1 MPSIEK
7 ANSRVFVLALLL
19 LSLLFGLWVQITPLG
34 SAPDESAHYIKSA
47 GVIRG
52 QFTGHD
58 VPHWT
63 IGTSGWVFDRSSGVR
78 SVLVVGDGKILATQS
93 PDSTREDLD
102 STLGVPTDALV
113 GFNFGAIHD
122 ERYAS
127 YQVMAELNDGS
138 ITTLS
143 PAAENNI
150 AVVAD
155 VKLEDGRTPVKTE
168 TTLGI
173 IEESQLTGRLE
184 YSHWSTYLD
193 IERQFDAA
201 RNVQACFVAQ
211 AQRASCGMKV
221 EDVDI
226 QGEISELPLTMM
238 GRYTPIIYFVPG
250 LGTLLGPSN
259 SSWYLARGAGAL
271 VSASLVALAVVVL
284 SRRSHSLLGL
294 VISMVPAAFFLGSV
308 VNPSGMEIL
317 ASITM
322 WIATP
327 SFLQH
332 DRHDPWEVVAFTAS
346 GLVVILARP
355 LGMLYYIVIVGLCVL
370 ITGTLRSVTGIIRRR
385 GLIAC
390 VHGIALLFASWWYI
404 FVYNNVVDPSR
415 AEYLGPRV
423 PVTERILHSLFGNV
437 SRVIADGIGDLGSH
451 EVGIPAIALTSLIIL
466 VTWLVSAGWS
476 RSDRLTRQ
484 ALIVLSVLVVVFVV
498 ATDFNYMEILRG
510 YGAQGRHA
518 MPLLVG
524 IPILATRNLQPSRM
538 MTVTTLSV
546 WATSQF
552 LAGLTALRRYSVGM
566 IDDNFLEMFYFP
578 IWKPPLGIRPTLIL
592 LGVLLI
598 TASVAVAR
606 LEPLARR
613 AEGGD

>member
-1 MPSIEK
+1 VAGIEK
-7 ANSRVFVLALLL
+7 ATSRVFVLALLL
-19 LSLLFGLWVQITPLG
+19 LSLLFGLWVQLTPLG

-58 VPHWT
+58 VPHWL
-63 IGTSGWVFDRSSGVR
+63 IGTSGWVFDRSTGVR
-78 SVLVVGDGKILATQS
+78 SILLVGDNKILATQS

-102 STLGVPTDALV
+102 STLSVPTDAVV

-122 ERYAS
+122 KRHAS
-127 YQVMAELNDGS
+127 YRVMAELNNGS
-138 ITTLS
+138 ITPLS

-150 AVVAD
+150 AIVEYGA
-155 VKLEDGRTPVKTE
+155 LEDGRTPVKSE

-173 IEESQLTGRLE
+173 IEESQLTGRME

-193 IERQFDAA
+193 IERQFDAS

-221 EDVDI
+221 EDVEI

-259 SSWYLARGAGAL
+259 LSWYLARGAGAL
-271 VSASLVALAVVVL
+271 IGAGLVALAVVVL

-294 VISMVPAAFFLGSV
+294 VICLVPAAFFLGSV

-322 WIATP
+322 WIVTP

-332 DRHDPWEVVAFTAS
+332 DRHDPWELVAFSAS

-355 LGMLYYIVIVGLCVL
+355 LGMVYYIVILGLCVL
-370 ITGTLRSVTGIIRRR
+370 ATGTLRKLVDIVRGQRIIAF
-385 GLIAC
+385 I
-390 VHGIALLFASWWYI
+390 HGTALLSASWWYV
-404 FVYNNVVDPSR
+404 FVYNSVVDPSR
-415 AEYLGPRV
+415 AEYLGPQV

-437 SRVIADGIGDLGSH
+437 SRVIAEGIGDLGSH
-451 EVGIPAIALTSLIIL
+451 EVGIPAIALTSLIVL
-466 VTWLVSAGWS
+466 VTWLISAGWS
-476 RSDRLTRQ
+476 RSERSTRQ
-484 ALIVLSVLVVVFVV
+484 AIIVLSALSVVFVI

-524 IPILATRNLQPSRM
+524 IPILATRNLRPTHM

-552 LAGLTALRRYSVGM
+552 LAGFTALRRYSVGM

-578 IWKPPLGIRPTLIL
+578 LWSPPLGIRPTLIL
-592 LGVLLI
+592 LAFLLI

-606 LEPLARR
+606 LEPFVQR